1 MTRHIFVNQES
12 TNDNISIF
20 YDEPSFIVVANRTD
34 LPKIN
39 LIEESRKPGI
49 YILMNESKRYV
60 GQASGSI
67 FSRIQQHDL
76 NKKWWNK
83 VIFFGREDGHL
94 NKAQLDFIE
103 AKLINN
109 FIQSEF
115 ELDNNTNG
123 NSSYIDKLSKISA
136 TSLLS
141 RIDETLREVANI
153 SLFDK
158 TLDDVVEKRASGYEH
173 HVVFMGK
180 KFVNK
185 SARKILL
192 EVIKDIITSGYVNKL
207 APILSD
213 SEPSTTKF
221 LGTKTRISANGTRLT
236 NPIAGTPYYL
246 YVTFST
252 ESIQNKLEI
261 ISQLT
266 NQKIDI
272 NFKSDNIG

>member
-1 MTRHIFVNQES
+1 MTRHIFVNRES
-12 TNDNISIF
+12 ANDNISIF
-20 YDEPSFIVVANRTD
+20 YDEPSFIVVANRSD

-39 LIEESRKPGI
+39 LLEESRKPGI
-49 YILMNESKRYV
+49 YILMSESKRYV

-76 NKKWWNK
+76 NKKWWHK

-103 AKLINN
+103 AKLIND
-109 FIQSEF
+109 FIQSDF
-115 ELDNNTNG
+115 ELDNNTHG
-123 NSSYIDKLSKISA
+123 NRSYIDKLSKISA
-136 TSLLS
+136 NSLLS

-153 SLFDK
+153 TLFDK
-158 TLDDVVEKRASGYEH
+158 VLDEVVEKRATGDEH
-173 HVVFMGK
+173 TVIFLGK
-180 KFVNK
+180 KFSNK

-192 EVIKDIITSGYVNKL
+192 EVIKATINAGYVNRL
-207 APILSD
+207 TSITSD

-221 LGTKTRISANGTRLT
+221 LGTENRISANGTRLS

-252 ESIQNKLEI
+252 EAIQKKLEI

-266 NQKIDI
+266 NQKIDM

>member
-1 MTRHIFVNQES
+1 MTCHIFVNQES

-39 LIEESRKPGI
+39 LLEESRKPGI

-103 AKLINN
+103 ATLINN

-123 NSSYIDKLSKISA
+123 NRSYIDKLSKISA

-158 TLDDVVEKRASGYEH
+158 ILGESIEKRSSGYEH
-173 HVVFMGK
+173 NVVFMGK
-180 KFVNK
+180 KFANK

-192 EVIKDIITSGYVNKL
+192 EVIKEIITSGYVNKL
-207 APILSD
+207 APIISD

-221 LGTKTRISANGTRLT
+221 LGTKTRVSANGTRLT
-236 NPIAGTPYYL
+236 NQIAGTPYYL

-252 ESIQNKLEI
+252 EAIQNKLEI

>member
-39 LIEESRKPGI
+39 LLEESRKPGI

-94 NKAQLDFIE
+94 NKARLDFIE
-103 AKLINN
+103 ATLINN

-123 NSSYIDKLSKISA
+123 NRSYIDKLSKISA

-158 TLDDVVEKRASGYEH
+158 ILGESIEKRSSGYEH
-173 HVVFMGK
+173 NVVFMGK
-180 KFVNK
+180 KFANK

-192 EVIKDIITSGYVNKL
+192 EVIKEIITSGYVNKL
-207 APILSD
+207 APIISD

-221 LGTKTRISANGTRLT
+221 LGTKTRVSANGTRLT
-236 NPIAGTPYYL
+236 N
-246 YVTFST
+246 
-252 ESIQNKLEI
+252 
-261 ISQLT
+261 
-266 NQKIDI
+266 
-272 NFKSDNIG
+272 

>member
-1 MTRHIFVNQES
+1 
-12 TNDNISIF
+12 
-20 YDEPSFIVVANRTD
+20 
-34 LPKIN
+34 
-39 LIEESRKPGI
+39 
-49 YILMNESKRYV
+49 MNESKRYV

-115 ELDNNTNG
+115 ELDNNTHG

-192 EVIKDIITSGYVNKL
+192 EVVKDIITSGYVNKL

-252 ESIQNKLEI
+252 EAIQNKLEI

>member
-1 MTRHIFVNQES
+1 
-12 TNDNISIF
+12 
-20 YDEPSFIVVANRTD
+20 
-34 LPKIN
+34 
-39 LIEESRKPGI
+39 
-49 YILMNESKRYV
+49 MNESKRYV

-207 APILSD
+207 APILSN

-252 ESIQNKLEI
+252 EAIQNKLEI

>member
-115 ELDNNTNG
+115 ELDNNTHG

-192 EVIKDIITSGYVNKL
+192 EVVKDIITSGYVNKL

-252 ESIQNKLEI
+252 EAIQNKLEI